1 MSDVRI
7 DLEEA
12 RNMKDVVFVDA
23 RNPHAW
29 GEAKTK
35 LPGAIRVPA
44 NDLKS
49 NLDKLPKGRPIVA
62 YCT

>member
-23 RNPHAW
+23 RNAHAW

-44 NDLKS
+44 NDLTS
-49 NLDKLPKGRPIVA
+49 HLDELPKDRPIVA